1 MWRNESTACGNLKL
15 YSTGTMKKS
24 RAAPSKVKYRIV
36 IWLSYSTSGYTSKI
50 TESKDLNRYVYTHI
64 QSIFTTAKTEATHM
78 HIDGWSINKMLVYTC
93 EKLYNFKK
101 EWNSEPGEQR
111 ILC

>member
-36 IWLSYSTSGYTSKI
+36 IWSSNSASGYTSKI

-64 QSIFTTAKTEATHM
+64 QRSIFTTAKT
-78 HIDGWSINKMLVYTC
+78 WKQPTC
-93 EKLYNFKK
+93 TLMDE
-101 EWNSEPGEQR
+101 G
-111 ILC
+111 